1 MHNFEK
7 FFNKELDETV
17 FKTKLKNGLDVYIC
31 EKKGF
36 SKKIGLFG
44 TKYGSIVNEFVPINE
59 EEKIKVPDGIA
70 HFLEHKLFEQEG
82 ANALDLFSK
91 IGVSSNAY
99 TSFDQ
104 TVYFFETIDNFDE
117 ALSLLVKLA
126 KTPYFTDENVKK
138 EQGIIG
144 QEISMYDDDPN
155 FLVYFN
161 MLRAMYK
168 EHPIRIDIA
177 GTIDSISKITK
188 DMLYTCYETF
198 YNPSNMFFIVVGD
211 VDVEYTVNKI
221 EENIKIYEKDY
232 GSKLNEEVKVFIPE
246 ETGNINKREIERNMD
261 IYMPQMCIGYKLGK
275 LSNNDIIKADI
286 ISEFISEMYFSKMSH
301 FFKEQYDNGL
311 ISDPLSVDFDGS
323 NTFAHVII
331 SGSSLYIDKL
341 KSIVLDYIEKIKTSE
356 IDELLFNKIK
366 KKKIGESIILSESLN
381 SSYRR
386 IIESILNKNDVYKDM
401 EFLNE
406 ITPQHIKE
414 FLKRF
419 ESNLRVISVIKSKR

>member
-7 FFNKELDETV
+7 IYNKELDETV
-17 FKTKLKNGLDVYIC
+17 FKTRLKNGLDVYIC

-36 SKKIGLFG
+36 IKKIGLFG
-44 TKYGSIVNEFVPINE
+44 TKYGSIINEFVPINK

-104 TVYFFETIDNFDE
+104 TVYFFETIDKFDE
-117 ALSLLVKLA
+117 ALSLLVKLS
-126 KTPYFTDENVKK
+126 KTPYFTDDNVEK

-168 EHPIRIDIA
+168 DHPIKIDIA

-211 VDVEYTVNKI
+211 VDIEDTVNKI

-232 GSKLNEEVKVFIPE
+232 GEKLNEEVKIFIPE
-246 ETGNINKREIERNMD
+246 EKNSINQREIEKKMD
-261 IYMPQMCIGYKLGK
+261 IYMPQMCIGYKLKK
-275 LSNNDIIKADI
+275 LSDNNIIKANI
-286 ISEFISEMYFSKMSH
+286 ISEFVSEMYFSKMSN
-301 FFKEQYDNGL
+301 FFKEHYDKGL
-311 ISDPLSVDFDGS
+311 ISEPLSVDFEGS
-323 NTFAHVII
+323 NTFAHIII
-331 SGSSLYIDKL
+331 SGSSLHIDKL
-341 KSIVLDYIEKIKTSE
+341 KTIVLNYVEKIKNSE
-356 IDELLFNKIK
+356 IDEKLFNKIK

-386 IIESILNKNDVYKDM
+386 IIESILNKSNLYEDI
-401 EFLNE
+401 EFLNDIKTE
-406 ITPQHIKE
+406 DIKE
-414 FLKRF
+414 FLKNF
-419 ESNLRVISVIKSKR
+419 DDKLRVVSIIKSIN